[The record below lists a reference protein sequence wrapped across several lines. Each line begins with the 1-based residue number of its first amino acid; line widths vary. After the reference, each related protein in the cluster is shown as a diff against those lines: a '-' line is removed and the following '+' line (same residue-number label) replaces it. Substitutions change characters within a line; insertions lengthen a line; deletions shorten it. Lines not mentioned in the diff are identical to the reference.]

1 MIRRPPRST
10 RTDTLFP
17 YTTLFRSWQGGPLRI
32 LSARRAPLAGA
43 APGWRASVR
52 ARDPQ
57 DAPHRR
63 LARRGFDR
71 AAALPRRRLVARA
84 FAPRSRTHQGSARGD
99 RKSVGEGKSGDVR
112 VDLGG
117 RRTLQQKKTK
127 QKNGE

>member
-1 MIRRPPRST
+1 M
-10 RTDTLFP
+10 
-17 YTTLFRSWQGGPLRI
+17 LRI

-43 APGWRASVR
+43 APRWRASVR

-84 FAPRSRTHQGSARGD
+84 FAPRSRTHQGSARGA
-99 RKSVGEGKSGDVR
+99 RPAHAAA
-112 VDLGG
+112 
-117 RRTLQQKKTK
+117 RRAPPPDPCDQKAEFRGIARSEEHTSEIQSLMRTSYAGFCLKK
-127 QKNGE
+127 KKNR